1 MEFEHVRE
9 MQAAPRGDRSLREGK
24 VIAVQGLTK
33 HYGSVHA
40 VAGVDFEVGPG
51 RVLGLL
57 GPNGAGKSTTLRMM
71 LGLTKPTAGRT
82 TFDGVSYADLRGY
95 PMHHVGATLSSDTFA
110 PRRTA
115 RQHLWAWAPVAGADT
130 ARIDG
135 LLEMVGLAKDA
146 RRPVGQFSLGMR
158 QRLALAA
165 ALLGDPGVLVLDEPA
180 NGLDPYGIF
189 WLRRFLRQFADDGG
203 TVVLSSHLLR
213 EVEQMVDDV
222 VLIDR
227 GRVVW
232 ASEMAALAE
241 AAGWS
246 VVLPAVRD
254 EAMNALRTQGITC
267 QPFGCGL
274 RVFAPPDK
282 AAAALRGVRSIPGQ
296 PLVLEGN
303 LESFFLALTDQLG
316 KELS

>member
-1 MEFEHVRE
+1 METEYLQE
-9 MQAAPRGDRSLREGK
+9 MQKMPQSDRSLRSGK
-24 VIAVQGLTK
+24 LIAVQSLVK
-33 HYGSVHA
+33 CYGSVHA
-40 VAGVDFEVGPG
+40 VGGVDFEVGPG

-71 LGLTKPTAGRT
+71 LGLTKPTSGLA
-82 TFDGVSYADLRGY
+82 TFDGVSYGDLPGH

-115 RQHLWAWAPVAGADT
+115 RQHLWAWAPVAGADKS
-130 ARIDG
+130 RIDE
-135 LLEMVGLAKDA
+135 LLELVGLAKHA
-146 RRPVGQFSLGMR
+146 RRPVGEFSLGMR
-158 QRLALAA
+158 QRLALAT

-180 NGLDPYGIF
+180 NGLDPYGIY

-222 VLIDR
+222 VLINR
-227 GRVVW
+227 GQVVW
-232 ASEMAALAE
+232 TAEMANLYGDGE
-241 AAGWS
+241 WS
-246 VVLPAVRD
+246 VVLPADRH
-254 EAMNALRTQGITC
+254 EAMTTLQSRGIKHQT
-267 QPFGCGL
+267 FGRGL
-274 RVFAPPDK
+274 RVFALPG
-282 AAAALRGVRSIPGQ
+282 AVSSALRSVSPIPGQ

-303 LESFFLALTDQLG
+303 LESLFLALTDQLG